1 MPEPRTSQQF
11 IDSADLKYQWAQ
23 TLARPIDEATQALL
37 ACITGGGKLM
47 VCGNGASG
55 ALAQYLVALLVG
67 GLERARPELPALAL
81 GADAATLTAVARRG
95 EYADVFAAQVRALG
109 NPGDALL
116 LLSTNGNTVNLVRA
130 AQASGYQPE
139 LLLAVEAVN
148 QRQKQVLFDKIHKHF
163 GGDLRGRC
171 FALWGLAFKPKT
183 DDMREAPSRV
193 LMEALWAAGASV
205 QAYDPAAMPE
215 ARRLYGDRSDL
226 RFCERPAQALQGA
239 DALVIV
245 TEWSVF
251 RSPDFE
257 VIKAKLRN
265 PVIFDGRNLYDPVA
279 LQEMGFAYYPIGR
292 KAGAAG

>member
-116 LLSTNGNTVNLVRA
+116 LLSTNGNAVNLVRA
-130 AQASGYQPE
+130 AQAAHERDMCVIALSGRGGGE
-139 LLLAVEAVN
+139 LGRMLRDTDVHVCVPHERTPRIHEAHQLVLHCLCDGLDLQLLGHE
-148 QRQKQVLFDKIHKHF
+148 
-163 GGDLRGRC
+163 
-171 FALWGLAFKPKT
+171 
-183 DDMREAPSRV
+183 ESS
-193 LMEALWAAGASV
+193 E
-205 QAYDPAAMPE
+205 
-215 ARRLYGDRSDL
+215 
-226 RFCERPAQALQGA
+226 
-239 DALVIV
+239 
-245 TEWSVF
+245 
-251 RSPDFE
+251 
-257 VIKAKLRN
+257 
-265 PVIFDGRNLYDPVA
+265 
-279 LQEMGFAYYPIGR
+279 
-292 KAGAAG
+292 

>member
-1 MPEPRTSQQF
+1 MPEPRTSQHF

-130 AQASGYQPE
+130 AQAAHERDMCVIALSGRGGGE
-139 LLLAVEAVN
+139 LGRMLRDTDVHVCVPHERTPRIHEAHQLVLHCLCDGLDLQLLGHE
-148 QRQKQVLFDKIHKHF
+148 
-163 GGDLRGRC
+163 
-171 FALWGLAFKPKT
+171 
-183 DDMREAPSRV
+183 ESS
-193 LMEALWAAGASV
+193 E
-205 QAYDPAAMPE
+205 
-215 ARRLYGDRSDL
+215 
-226 RFCERPAQALQGA
+226 
-239 DALVIV
+239 
-245 TEWSVF
+245 
-251 RSPDFE
+251 
-257 VIKAKLRN
+257 
-265 PVIFDGRNLYDPVA
+265 
-279 LQEMGFAYYPIGR
+279 
-292 KAGAAG
+292 

>member
-1 MPEPRTSQQF
+1 MPEQRTPQQF

-23 TLARPIDEATQALL
+23 SLARPIEEATQALL

-130 AQASGYQPE
+130 AQAAHERDMCVIALSGRGGGE
-139 LLLAVEAVN
+139 LGRMLRDTDVHVCVPHERTPRIHEAHQLVLHCLCDGLDLQLLGHE
-148 QRQKQVLFDKIHKHF
+148 
-163 GGDLRGRC
+163 
-171 FALWGLAFKPKT
+171 
-183 DDMREAPSRV
+183 ESS
-193 LMEALWAAGASV
+193 E
-205 QAYDPAAMPE
+205 
-215 ARRLYGDRSDL
+215 
-226 RFCERPAQALQGA
+226 
-239 DALVIV
+239 
-245 TEWSVF
+245 
-251 RSPDFE
+251 
-257 VIKAKLRN
+257 
-265 PVIFDGRNLYDPVA
+265 
-279 LQEMGFAYYPIGR
+279 
-292 KAGAAG
+292 

>member
-23 TLARPIDEATQALL
+23 TLARPIEEATQALL

-130 AQASGYQPE
+130 AQAAHERDMCVIALSGRGGGE
-139 LLLAVEAVN
+139 LGRMLRDTDVHVCVPHERTPRIHEAHQLVLHCLCDGLDLQLLGHE
-148 QRQKQVLFDKIHKHF
+148 
-163 GGDLRGRC
+163 
-171 FALWGLAFKPKT
+171 
-183 DDMREAPSRV
+183 ESS
-193 LMEALWAAGASV
+193 E
-205 QAYDPAAMPE
+205 
-215 ARRLYGDRSDL
+215 
-226 RFCERPAQALQGA
+226 
-239 DALVIV
+239 
-245 TEWSVF
+245 
-251 RSPDFE
+251 
-257 VIKAKLRN
+257 
-265 PVIFDGRNLYDPVA
+265 
-279 LQEMGFAYYPIGR
+279 
-292 KAGAAG
+292 

>member
-11 IDSADLKYQWAQ
+11 IDSADLKYHWAQ

-130 AQASGYQPE
+130 AQAAHERDMCVIALSGRGGGE
-139 LLLAVEAVN
+139 LGRMLRDTDVHVCVPHERTPRIHEAHQLVLHCLCDGLDLQLLGHE
-148 QRQKQVLFDKIHKHF
+148 
-163 GGDLRGRC
+163 
-171 FALWGLAFKPKT
+171 
-183 DDMREAPSRV
+183 ESS
-193 LMEALWAAGASV
+193 E
-205 QAYDPAAMPE
+205 
-215 ARRLYGDRSDL
+215 
-226 RFCERPAQALQGA
+226 
-239 DALVIV
+239 
-245 TEWSVF
+245 
-251 RSPDFE
+251 
-257 VIKAKLRN
+257 
-265 PVIFDGRNLYDPVA
+265 
-279 LQEMGFAYYPIGR
+279 
-292 KAGAAG
+292 